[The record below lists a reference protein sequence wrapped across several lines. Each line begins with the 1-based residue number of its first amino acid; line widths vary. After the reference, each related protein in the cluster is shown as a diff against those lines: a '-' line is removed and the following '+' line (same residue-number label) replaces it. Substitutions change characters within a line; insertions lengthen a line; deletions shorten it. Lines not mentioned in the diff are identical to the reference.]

1 MTSNTAF
8 GLLKTELSHFTQY
21 TRQTS
26 DSMIS
31 HSNNHSLAEAEEI
44 IAKGH
49 SAATERLPELVAWLA
64 NQNSPGFSEIAEYLT
79 LLGEVVVPH
88 VKSALQEIDQSRE
101 WHSALL
107 FTQVRHWPRE
117 WLAEIEE
124 ELNDLA
130 WYGSERWEVDEDAAY
145 LLAKN
150 NLGNRD
156 NLKKLI
162 RRKKEMCHSRLKRL
176 DEIEQYL

>member
-1 MTSNTAF
+1 
-8 GLLKTELSHFTQY
+8 
-21 TRQTS
+21 
-26 DSMIS
+26 MIS
-31 HSNNHSLAEAEEI
+31 HLNNHSLAEAEEI
-44 IAKGH
+44 IAKGR

-79 LLGEVVVPH
+79 SLGEAVVPH
-88 VKSALQEIDQSRE
+88 VKSALQEIDQLGE

-124 ELNDLA
+124 ELDDLA

-150 NLGNRD
+150 NLGDHD
-156 NLKKLI
+156 NLKELI
-162 RRKKEMCHSRLKRL
+162 KRKREVCFSRLKRL